1 MPKKSGMSPKKFTNM
16 FQAAESGKK
25 HKKKKHGKHD
35 SKLGPPEKKKEVKKT
50 NNFPM

>member
-16 FQAAESGKK
+16 FSASDSKKK
-25 HKKKKHGKHD
+25 HKKHKHD
-35 SKLGPPEKKKEVKKT
+35 SELGPSKKSKEVKKT

>member
-16 FQAAESGKK
+16 FQASESGKK
-25 HKKKKHGKHD
+25 HKKHKHD
-35 SKLGPPEKKKEVKKT
+35 SQLGPSKKSKEVKKT